1 MNIVEAQNALHK
13 IITWM
18 KNSKKG
24 RQEWELVVPKETCLK
39 PMKLNTL
46 VKMSFALKMIL
57 F

>member
-1 MNIVEAQNALHK
+1 MNIVEDQNALHK

-18 KNSKKG
+18 KKSTRG
-24 RQEWELVVPKETCLK
+24 RQEWELVVLKETCLK